1 MRKLQETD
9 TDNVHSCGIVYPEV
23 YLYIKRIS
31 AIIPILEL
39 EAVFKSCSLV
49 EDKPCNIDTETKL
62 IVNATLSFVSYIFE
76 IIFPNLYCNYCTLPS
91 YAFHSQYSER
101 NVNNL
106 PGCYFMDDDCMM
118 LFLPAA
124 GRRWHMT
131 AKVFFEKMTDTI
143 THQRTSFLAFH
154 MITYFQQDDPVV
166 PMVTLS
172 AASEN
177 NKSSARTQR

>member
-49 EDKPCNIDTETKL
+49 EDKPCSIDTETKL

-91 YAFHSQYSER
+91 YAFHNQYSER

-124 GRRWHMT
+124 GRRWHDGESNSREIDGDYYSSDD
-131 AKVFFEKMTDTI
+131 FI
-143 THQRTSFLAFH
+143 LSFSRDYAH
-154 MITYFQQDDPVV
+154 PNGRYG
-166 PMVTLS
+166 S
-172 AASEN
+172 ADGNSIRCVRE
-177 NKSSARTQR
+177 